1 MFSGH
6 FYRKAFEHFILN
18 NNCVGVLKSQRRT
31 TGFITRQ
38 WRFLHLKRILST
50 HVTVTREFVS
60 RNFCLF
66 HAQPMSFFTCV
77 IYSLRFFISLHQLVR
92 SCDSFVELTA
102 RYKDGPVGILRS
114 FQLRKWQLLWLK
126 LTYWGYACG
135 SVFFKQ
141 STAVR
146 NVIILF
152 FTRSFKTYLI
162 LCFIFQNR
170 DLPSQVFMMHIL
182 CKLWPT
188 RVTWAHVS
196 R

>member
-1 MFSGH
+1 MCGGLKVTKENNR
-6 FYRKAFEHFILN
+6 FYYPAVKIFTFE
-18 NNCVGVLKSQRRT
+18 KD
-31 TGFITRQ
+31 
-38 WRFLHLKRILST
+38 LST

-77 IYSLRFFISLHQLVR
+77 VYSLRFFISLHQLVR
-92 SCDSFVELTA
+92 SRDSFVELTA

-141 STAVR
+141 ST
-146 NVIILF
+146 LL
-152 FTRSFKTYLI
+152 SE
-162 LCFIFQNR
+162 
-170 DLPSQVFMMHIL
+170 M
-182 CKLWPT
+182 
-188 RVTWAHVS
+188 
-196 R
+196 